1 MTKLVQKFLQKKRF
15 YFSLAILGF
24 FVYSY
29 KTLELRLSDADLK
42 EMLSNNSYG
51 YQANISYLD
60 KAYRKIRYVEIGN
73 DSLPLIAFI
82 HGAPSSSNF
91 WESLMTDS
99 TLLSKAKLLAVDRP
113 GYGYSGFG
121 KAEVSVEKQ
130 AALIASILE
139 QKKHKH
145 ETIIAHGSSYGGTV
159 VARLAMDYPELLNGI
174 LLQSASLAP
183 GEEKTYWI
191 SYPTSHWS
199 LRWLMPPTINV
210 ANAEKLNH
218 RPQLEKMAKLWDKI
232 KAKTIIM
239 HGTVDKLIYPEN
251 AFFAK
256 KKLVNAKLIDF
267 KLFEGRGH
275 DLLWNKR
282 DELIAGLQ
290 KLLQEES
297 PNGFSQ
303 SF

>member
-1 MTKLVQKFLQKKRF
+1 MKRAMQKFLRKKRF

-24 FVYSY
+24 LVYSY
-29 KTLELRLSDADLK
+29 KTLELRLPDKELIEVLSD
-42 EMLSNNSYG
+42 NPYG
-51 YQANISYLD
+51 LTPKINYLD
-60 KAYRKIRYVEIGN
+60 KGFRKIRYVEIGH
-73 DSLPLIAFI
+73 DSLPLIVFV

-99 TLLSKAKLLAVDRP
+99 TLLREAKLLAVDRP

-121 KAEVSVEKQ
+121 KPEISVERQ
-130 AALIASILE
+130 AAVIASVLE
-139 QKKHKH
+139 LKKQKH

-183 GEEKTYWI
+183 GAEKTYWI
-191 SYPTSHWS
+191 SYPTSHW
-199 LRWLMPPTINV
+199 LLKWLMPPTINV

-218 RPQLEKMAKLWDKI
+218 RPQLEKMAQLWDQI

-239 HGTVDKLIYPEN
+239 HGTIDKLIYPEN

-256 KKLVNAKLIDF
+256 EKLVNAQLLDF
-267 KLFEGRGH
+267 RLFEGRGH
-275 DLLWNKR
+275 DLLWNKKE
-282 DELIAGLQ
+282 ELIDGLQ
-290 KLLQEES
+290 KLLHSEIH
-297 PNGFSQ
+297 PDISQ
-303 SF
+303 TY